1 MADNYWG
8 NMSRAVLG
16 QGLAMGWGD
25 ELEAKI
31 RTLSGD
37 ETYEEELDAINKS
50 YNQFSEENQGAALA
64 GEVAGGFV
72 PLIGSYLAT
81 GLSGGAAA
89 PAAIANSARMLSV
102 LNKIKQGTQAATQ
115 TAKSSKILNN
125 PLTNNPLT
133 RGGSNIVTGTGKAL
147 VNNPL
152 GRGFTAGSTTGFV
165 DGAGAADQGER
176 VKGGLIGS
184 AFGGTLGLLLPITG
198 RTIKSAYN
206 FLLDRNSVDPARIDE
221 AALKRIFAAVT
232 EEGGSIQDV
241 IDRIDLDRSM
251 NIKQSTIANASDSL
265 ANQAELVFAGGV
277 PPAPSII
284 GKKIEQMQGGA
295 KAKAV
300 EQVKSKLKNVNYYD
314 QQELLIEEL
323 RRNAAPAYKKAFAFG
338 VVDDPRIM
346 DILQDKE
353 FKAAYEVAIDI
364 ADKAARSA
372 RNSAKTTGI
381 PFDADDFKIVDLSVE
396 GAIPDVRTLDFVKRG
411 IDDLLNP
418 KSQKGIAGSKEREL
432 RKLKNVFVDIID
444 EVTEDADGVSYYRDA
459 RKLYK
464 GDIEVLESLE
474 MGLKDFQNMA
484 PEEVNKILNDL
495 SSAEAETFVIG
506 ATRSILD
513 KITKPKGNS
522 NYAQNVINGIDDLKK
537 LKMLFP
543 DTEKEGFDLLE
554 AALLRESQLY
564 KQANRI
570 IGGSQTQRRQAG
582 VKSMQ
587 AGQGVGDALADGL
600 ETTLSPT
607 SALLR
612 LATNALRRGSMSKEI
627 QASMAKKLMSSDPD
641 DVASVVKAL
650 QKIEVKNTRKVVNL
664 DTNEVL
670 AVSGGANLLAEDPKE
685 TPSTSRSAAR

>member
-1 MADNYWG
+1 MANNYWG

-25 ELEAKI
+25 ELEARI

-37 ETYEEELDAINKS
+37 ETYEEELNAINES
-50 YNQFSEENQGAALA
+50 YANFSEENKGAALA
-64 GEVAGGFV
+64 GEIAGGFV

-81 GLSGGAAA
+81 GLTGGAAA
-89 PAAIANSARMLSV
+89 PAAIANSARMASV
-102 LNKIKQGTQAATQ
+102 LNKIRQGAQTATQ

-133 RGGSNIVTGTGKAL
+133 RKGARIATGTGKAL

-152 GRGFTAGSTTGFV
+152 GRGFTAGSATGFV

-176 VKGGLIGS
+176 LKGGVMGT
-184 AFGGTLGLLLPITG
+184 AFGGTLGLALPITA
-198 RTIKSAYN
+198 RTGKASWNWLSERLLADDSDIK
-206 FLLDRNSVDPARIDE
+206 E
-221 AALKRIFAAVT
+221 AALARVFQAVSSR
-232 EEGGSIQDV
+232 GGSIQDV
-241 IDRIDLDRSM
+241 VDQVNLDRSM
-251 NIKQSTIANASDSL
+251 GINQSTIANATPALTKQAKFVLNAQRGDAPEIIEEEIGGML
-265 ANQAELVFAGGV
+265 AGSRKKVAQAVRD
-277 PPAPSII
+277 
-284 GKKIEQMQGGA
+284 
-295 KAKAV
+295 
-300 EQVKSKLKNVNYYD
+300 KLSNVNYYD
-314 QQELLIEEL
+314 HQDQLLNQL
-323 RRNAAPAYKKAFAFG
+323 RRNADPAYKKAYAFG
-338 VVDDPRIM
+338 LVDDPRIM
-346 DILQDKE
+346 TLLAEDDN
-353 FKAAYEVAIDI
+353 FKAAYKRAQAI
-364 ADKAARSA
+364 
-372 RNSAKTTGI
+372 AKTEQSAAKLRGDL
-381 PFDADDFKIVDLSVE
+381 PSDFSMIDLDVE
-396 GAIPDVRTLDFVKRG
+396 GAIPDVRTLDYIKRG
-411 IDDLLNP
+411 MDDLIR
-418 KSQKGIAGSKEREL
+418 KGKTNSDGGLGPTETSVIRG
-432 RKLKNVFVDIID
+432 LKNDFLDVLD
-444 EVTEDADGVSYYRDA
+444 EATTVDGVSAYKEA

-464 GDIEVLESLE
+464 GDIEVIESLE